1 MNEQV
6 LETNVEKLISDD
18 VPAKELLLLSI
29 PISILFAITGMDFIG
44 FFIYLATRTS
54 SAEIYT
60 RSLLNVLLIGF
71 LLTTIVLF
79 VVPFLINNFRW
90 KKPLAYFGTQK
101 GNWKI
106 GLIVVGVV
114 ILFMP
119 ILFMPL
125 LYFNSQ
131 EQIMINT
138 YPLTKDVVFSWPI
151 FALYELSYIVFY
163 YIPYEF
169 YFRGV
174 LQLGLSKTRKKWQSI
189 LFVTILTTV
198 LHATKPWSEIV
209 AALIAGILFGILAE
223 KTDSW
228 IYVFLIHITAGV
240 LTDTFCALGYLGVL

>member
-1 MNEQV
+1 VNEQV

-54 SAEIYT
+54 STEIYT

-114 ILFMP
+114 